1 MRIIP
6 INFGDCAIHQFFS
19 IKDSFILSLNIYLVL
34 GLYFRGT
41 SELTNKVSDL
51 IKFMW
56 ERQAVNKPTNEEI
69 R

>member
-1 MRIIP
+1 MPFII
-6 INFGDCAIHQFFS
+6 FS
-19 IKDSFILSLNIYLVL
+19 IKDSFILTLNIYLVL
-34 GLYFRGT
+34 GLHFRDT

-56 ERQAVNKPTNEEI
+56 ERQAVNKLTNEEI